1 VGVSGHH
8 SVAVVDIEHWS
19 SWSAVDAA
27 NIQCALTEIMA
38 RGAAE
43 AGLDWTQVHK
53 QSHGDGAILVVRDD
67 VAKELIVD
75 DFVEEDRLY
84 SLDGVAPGAAAE
96 GTRWLTR
103 FCGVGSYHRPRGGT

>member
-1 VGVSGHH
+1 VGVSGYH
-8 SVAVVDIEHWS
+8 SVAVVDVEHWS
-19 SWSAVDAA
+19 SWFAVDAA
-27 NIQCALTEIMA
+27 NIQRALTEIMA

-43 AGLDWTQVHK
+43 VGLDWTQVHK
-53 QSHGDGAILVVRDD
+53 QSHGDGAILVVPDD

-84 SLDGVAPGAAAE
+84 SLDGVAAE

-103 FCGVGSYHRPRGGT
+103 FGGVGSYHRPRGGT